1 MTRLVDRLEARALIV
16 RHRDGTDRRK
26 VMAELT
32 EQGRELVSAVP
43 FLQGTTIWT
52 AVERM
57 TESQRDRIAVALDE
71 FNAAV
76 RQAEVRL
83 VGAAIES

>member
-1 MTRLVDRLEARALIV
+1 
-16 RHRDGTDRRK
+16 
-26 VMAELT
+26 
-32 EQGRELVSAVP
+32 
-43 FLQGTTIWT
+43 
-52 AVERM
+52 M

>member
-32 EQGRELVSAVP
+32 EQGRQLVSAVP
-43 FLQGTTIWT
+43 FLEGTAIWT

-76 RQAEVRL
+76 RQAEDSL